1 MLSLDSG
8 RRYLLWRGAADMRRG
23 MDSLCG
29 LVRDAMSGDPISG
42 DVYIFINKRRNQI
55 KMLVWDRTGYVL
67 YWKRLETGTFSL
79 PDMPE
84 GTTDYTITW
93 QKLIMVLEGMDEKK
107 IKQKKRYSYPQ
118 KVAG

>member
-8 RRYLLWRGAADMRRG
+8 RRYLLWRGVADMRRG

-42 DVYIFINKRRNQI
+42 DVYIFINKRRNQV

-79 PDMPE
+79 PAMPE

-107 IKQKKRYSYPQ
+107 IKHKKRYDYPQ
-118 KVAG
+118 KTAG